1 MGGGGNGLWQRNFR
15 DFGKAETR
23 AWSIRPVM
31 ETEAKVRYAATTLL
45 KASDW
50 HSLMKSVRFVE
61 VGVMRVAMV
70 EREAHSLCAL

>member
-1 MGGGGNGLWQRNFR
+1 
-15 DFGKAETR
+15 
-23 AWSIRPVM
+23 M